1 METVVTFFN
10 DIVWRAAL
18 VILLV
23 VTGLYFSIRMRL
35 FQVRYIVDMVRLMFK
50 GGKSDDGI
58 SSFQAIA
65 VSLAGRV
72 GTGNIVGVSTAIF
85 IGGPGAIFW
94 MWLIAFLGAGSAFV
108 ESTLAQ
114 IYKQKEDGQYRGGP
128 AYYIEKGIGGTFG
141 KYYALL
147 RSEERRVGKECS
159 TDSR

>member
-10 DIVWRAAL
+10 DIVWSAAL

-50 GGKSDDGI
+50 GGKSADGI

-85 IGGPGAIFW
+85 IGGPGAVFW
-94 MWLIAFLGAGSAFV
+94 MWLIAFLGACSAFV
-108 ESTLAQ
+108 E
-114 IYKQKEDGQYRGGP
+114 
-128 AYYIEKGIGGTFG
+128 
-141 KYYALL
+141 
-147 RSEERRVGKECS
+147 
-159 TDSR
+159 